1 MKTVKFSVN
10 NLGIILIGIIL
21 VLGSVI
27 SCKKFDYQ
35 TNNDPYNYKIKMLNE
50 DIGHKHNLYLSRL
63 LSDNALSEISDFG
76 LTGLIRVLDSC
87 VEYAIMDGYDID
99 SVINIRNEI
108 VEMFTNDLVVEDDI
122 TYVLDSGN
130 LIKEYLVSV
139 LNFSEAFGTEVTDL
153 HHLAK
158 YSTNN
163 LMEAIHDDFGN
174 YYFNPYENEI
184 RDLFVCI
191 ADSSNVFWQTY
202 FEERPE
208 TEWGR
213 TEWVYFNDALGGVL
227 GSVFGGIGSVLMG
240 ASLSYVT
247 EKQFDKL
254 ED

>member
-1 MKTVKFSVN
+1 
-10 NLGIILIGIIL
+10 
-21 VLGSVI
+21 
-27 SCKKFDYQ
+27 
-35 TNNDPYNYKIKMLNE
+35 
-50 DIGHKHNLYLSRL
+50 
-63 LSDNALSEISDFG
+63 
-76 LTGLIRVLDSC
+76 
-87 VEYAIMDGYDID
+87 
-99 SVINIRNEI
+99 
-108 VEMFTNDLVVEDDI
+108 
-122 TYVLDSGN
+122 
-130 LIKEYLVSV
+130 
-139 LNFSEAFGTEVTDL
+139 
-153 HHLAK
+153 
-158 YSTNN
+158 
-163 LMEAIHDDFGN
+163 MEAIHDDFGN